1 MHVTHLKIENLR
13 SLARAE
19 MDLNHPGT
27 AGGLDFPNV
36 NVLLGSNGY
45 GKTSLLRALALAVL
59 GPLLSGSSGYV
70 PESLVRRP
78 PGKRVVNASR
88 LPPAVVSAQV
98 ALSEAELPSYARA
111 LKSAGPI
118 TMSTTV
124 ASLGTSE
131 RLQWAFEPSKL
142 ASLVERIQHD
152 ESATGF
158 FVVGYGATRR
168 VESSTRVDESARTK
182 SRRRRY
188 ERVASLFEDHL
199 GLMPLSYWLPD
210 YAKRNKGRYVQ
221 VVQLINQLLPEA
233 CRMRSTPSET
243 PAGTEHLFEMN
254 GVTLPFRSLS
264 DGYRAYIGW
273 VGDMLFHL
281 CMGAVSGTKL
291 VDTQGLVLVDEIDLH
306 LHPEWQRV
314 VLPTLSRA
322 LPLVQ
327 FVVTTHSPLVVGSLQ
342 ADNLFSL
349 VEDPDQPG
357 AVQIRRLPERVQGR
371 SAEQILLS
379 PYFGL
384 ESTRSQPVADRLQ
397 VLSKAAATGD
407 AKASLQYLRLLAG
420 GTAGASSA
428 PAAAAPKLSQAV
440 AAPLAKA
447 AAKTAAKT
455 AANTAAKT
463 VAKTAAKTAAK
474 SAAKRAAGA
483 APKRATKARPPA
495 G

>member
-19 MDLNHPGT
+19 IDLNHAGT
-27 AGGLDFPNV
+27 AGGLDCPNV

-45 GKTSLLRALALAVL
+45 GKTSVLRALALAVL

-70 PESLVRRP
+70 PEGLVRRP
-78 PGKRVVNASR
+78 PGKRVINAAR
-88 LPPAVVSAQV
+88 LPPAVVTARLE
-98 ALSEAELPSYARA
+98 LSEAELPPYARA
-111 LKSAGPI
+111 LKSAGPL
-118 TMSTTV
+118 TMKTTID
-124 ASLGTSE
+124 SLGTSE
-131 RLQWAFEPSKL
+131 RLQWAFEPGKL
-142 ASLVERIQHD
+142 AGLVERIQHD

-210 YAKRNKGRYVQ
+210 YAKRDKGRYVQ
-221 VVQLINQLLPEA
+221 VVHLINELLPEA
-233 CRMRSTPSET
+233 CRMRSTPSDT

-291 VDTQGLVLVDEIDLH
+291 VDTRGLVLVDEIDLH

-327 FVVTTHSPLVVGSLQ
+327 FMVTTHSPLVVGSLQ
-342 ADNLFSL
+342 AENLFSL
-349 VEDPDQPG
+349 VEDPAHDS
-357 AVQIRRLPERVQGR
+357 AVHIRRLPEQVQGR

-384 ESTRSQPVADRLQ
+384 DSTRAQPVADRLQ
-397 VLSKAAATGD
+397 ALSKAAVKGD
-407 AKASLQYLRLLAG
+407 PKASLEYLRLLAG
-420 GTAGASSA
+420 GAAGATAA
-428 PAAAAPKLSQAV
+428 PAAAAPQMSEAV

-447 AAKTAAKT
+447 VAKA
-455 AANTAAKT
+455 
-463 VAKTAAKTAAK
+463 VAKTAAKAVV
-474 SAAKRAAGA
+474 KRAAGA
-483 APKRATKARPPA
+483 ALKRATKAPTRA
-495 G
+495 T

>member
-19 MDLNHPGT
+19 IELNHPGT
-27 AGGLDFPNV
+27 AGGLDCPNV

-45 GKTSLLRALALAVL
+45 GKTSVLRALALAVL

-70 PESLVRRP
+70 PEGLVRRP
-78 PGKRVVNASR
+78 PGKRVINTSR
-88 LPPAVVSAQV
+88 LPPAVVTARV
-98 ALSEAELPSYARA
+98 ELSEAELPPYARA
-111 LKSAGPI
+111 LKSAGSLL
-118 TMSTTV
+118 MKTTID
-124 ASLGTSE
+124 SLGTSE
-131 RLQWAFEPSKL
+131 RLQWVFEPSKL
-142 ASLVERIQHD
+142 GGLVERIQHD

-210 YAKRNKGRYVQ
+210 SAKRDKGRYAQ
-221 VVQLINQLLPEA
+221 VVQLINELLPEA
-233 CRMRSTPSET
+233 CRMRSTPSDT

-281 CMGAVSGTKL
+281 CMSAVSGTKL
-291 VDTQGLVLVDEIDLH
+291 RDTRGLVLVDEIDLH

-349 VEDPDQPG
+349 MEDPEHEG
-357 AVQIRRLPERVQGR
+357 AVQIRRLPEQVQGR

-384 ESTRSQPVADRLQ
+384 DTTRAQPVADRLQ
-397 VLSKAAATGD
+397 ALSKAAVKGD
-407 AKASLQYLRLLAG
+407 AKASLEYLRLLAG
-420 GTAGASSA
+420 GAAGAST
-428 PAAAAPKLSQAV
+428 AAAAPAPGMGDAV
-440 AAPLAKA
+440 AAPLANA
-447 AAKTAAKT
+447 QAR
-455 AANTAAKT
+455 
-463 VAKTAAKTAAK
+463 TAAK
-474 SAAKRAAGA
+474 SVAKRAAGA
-483 APKRATKARPPA
+483 ALRRATKARTKA
-495 G
+495 T